1 MTTTAVKKP
10 SGFKNRKRQKG
21 LASIEAIP
29 LLVIFV
35 MLVAYCM
42 GLFGAIHTGILH
54 SISSRT
60 YAFETFRNRANLL
73 MFRENTAP
81 DLSNLFHYGKKG
93 VRYHSVSA
101 EDAPPEG
108 ASDAFYVSRRPLS
121 VGYPSADPGA
131 SQMDHME
138 RIFTIQPRNQA
149 VAVGPIWVMVGYGIC
164 LNAGCGL

>member
-35 MLVAYCM
+35 MLVAYCL
-42 GLFGAIHTGILH
+42 GLFGSVHTGILQ
-54 SISSRT
+54 SIAART
-60 YAFETFRNRANLL
+60 YAFETFRNRTNLQI
-73 MFRENTAP
+73 FRENTNA
-81 DLSNLFHYGKKG
+81 SANNLFSYAKKG
-93 VRYHSVSA
+93 MRYHSVNA
-101 EDAPPEG
+101 DDAPPSN
-108 ASDAFYVSRRPLS
+108 ASDHFFATRRPLS

-131 SQMDHME
+131 SQQDHLE